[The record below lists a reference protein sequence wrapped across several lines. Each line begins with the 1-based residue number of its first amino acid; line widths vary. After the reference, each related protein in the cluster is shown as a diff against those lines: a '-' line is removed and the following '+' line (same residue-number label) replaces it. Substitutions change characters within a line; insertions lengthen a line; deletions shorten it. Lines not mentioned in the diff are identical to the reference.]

1 MYTTLD
7 SMLIKNFER
16 LSDEWSGS
24 ISPTYVLDHDADD
37 GTKNL
42 QVALP
47 GFKKDQVNVDFVDGY
62 LNITSKLEEE
72 EAKNFVKPF
81 KLSFKVS
88 DKFNCAESSAEMSEG
103 ILSVMI
109 PPASD
114 HLQRKSISIS

>member
-1 MYTTLD
+1 
-7 SMLIKNFER
+7 MLRDFNHI
-16 LSDEWSGS
+16 SDKYSESF
-24 ISPTYVLDHDADD
+24 SPTYALDNDSDD
-37 GTKNL
+37 GTQSL

-114 HLQRKSISIS
+114 HLRRKSIAIS